1 VLTTP
6 DFEASTVDPST
17 VWFADARPVRWTLED
32 VDSDGDVDMLFHFN
46 TQELG
51 LDPCSTEATLT
62 GAAGSGQP
70 IEGTDSVNIVPKGK

>member
-1 VLTTP
+1 
-6 DFEASTVDPST
+6 
-17 VWFADARPVRWTLED
+17 
-32 VDSDGDVDMLFHFN
+32 LFYFN